1 MLAAFALAFALF
13 AAQPA
18 AAQSATA
25 SPAKPSS
32 PAISEATPVAVPP
45 ATPEALRY
53 YTSGNWLWVL
63 DQVVGIVLLAV
74 ILFSGA
80 SARLRTWAQ
89 LIGRKWFFTI
99 AAGSCAAAGTA
110 PRGTARR
117 RRT

>member
-1 MLAAFALAFALF
+1 MFAAFALALALS
-13 AAQPA
+13 

-25 SPAKPSS
+25 PLTKPS
-32 PAISEATPVAVPP
+32 PPVISEATPVAVPP
-45 ATPEALRY
+45 APPGALRY

-63 DQVVGIVLLAV
+63 GQLVGIVLLAV

-99 AAGSCAAAGTA
+99 AVYFALFTIV
-110 PRGTARR
+110 TFV
-117 RRT
+117 